1 MLLVLTHPMTTTT
14 ITITESPQTLS
25 FAEEILGGVTA
36 TPKYLPSKYF
46 YDKTGDAIFQE
57 IMHCEEYYPFDC
69 ELEIFRQQTARL
81 AAALL
86 EPGGAF
92 DLIELGPGDCQKSQY
107 LLRYLVGRAVEFT
120 YIPIDISENV
130 IDHLRERLPVTI
142 PGLTLWGLN
151 SEYLS
156 GICEAALASD
166 RRKVVLFL
174 GSNLGNM
181 PPAEARRLL
190 RRLRHHLKPG
200 DMALIG
206 LDLKKCPRT
215 ILAAYNDAGGVTKR
229 FNLNLLDRIN
239 RELNGNFDT
248 SAFEHFAVY
257 DPASGACKSYLI
269 SCADQQVSL
278 WVDGERRDIRFAR
291 NEEIFMEISQKYTV
305 DQIDQLAGQ
314 AFFTPVERFFDD
326 RGWFVDALWRAE

>member
-1 MLLVLTHPMTTTT
+1 MTTNT

-25 FAEEILGGVTA
+25 FAEEIFGGLAATA
-36 TPKYLPSKYF
+36 KYLPSKYF

-57 IMHCEEYYPFDC
+57 IMHCEEYYPFGC
-69 ELEIFRQQTARL
+69 ELEIFRLQTAEL

-86 EPGGAF
+86 EPGGPF

-107 LLRYLVGRAVEFT
+107 LLQHLVRREVEFT
-120 YIPIDISENV
+120 YVPIDISENV
-130 IDHLRERLPVTI
+130 IDGLRARLPVTI
-142 PGLTLWGLN
+142 PGLTVWGLN
-151 SEYLS
+151 CEYLC
-156 GICEAALASD
+156 GIREATLASG

-181 PPAEARRLL
+181 APAEARRLL

-200 DMALIG
+200 DMVLIG
-206 LDLKKCPRT
+206 LDLKKCPHVV
-215 ILAAYNDAGGVTKR
+215 LAAYNDKAGITKR

-269 SCADQQVSL
+269 SRTDQQVSL
-278 WVDGERRDIRFAR
+278 WMDGERRDIWFAR
-291 NEEIFMEISQKYTV
+291 NEEIFMEISQKYTI
-305 DQIDQLAGQ
+305 DQVDQLAGQ
-314 AFFTPVERFFDD
+314 AFFTPVERFYDG
-326 RGWFVDALWRAE
+326 RRWFVDALWRAEKRSI

>member
-1 MLLVLTHPMTTTT
+1 MTTNT
-14 ITITESPQTLS
+14 ITITESLQTLS
-25 FAEEILGGVTA
+25 FAEEILCGLTA
-36 TPKYLPSKYF
+36 TPKSLPSKYF
-46 YDKTGDAIFQE
+46 YDKNGDAIFQE
-57 IMHCEEYYPFDC
+57 IMHCEEYYPFGC
-69 ELEIFRQQTARL
+69 ELEIFRGQTAEL

-86 EPGGAF
+86 EPGGVF

-107 LLRYLVGRAVEFT
+107 LLRHLVGRAVEFT

-130 IDHLRERLPVTI
+130 IDHLRARLPVTI

-151 SEYLS
+151 SDYLH
-156 GICEAALASD
+156 GIAEATMASD
-166 RRKVVLFL
+166 RRKVVMFL

-200 DMALIG
+200 DMVLIG

-215 ILAAYNDAGGVTKR
+215 ILAAYNDGGGITRR

-248 SAFEHFAVY
+248 GAFDHFPVY

-269 SCADQQVSL
+269 SRADQQVSL
-278 WVDGERRDIRFAR
+278 WMDGVRRDFWFAR
-291 NEEIFMEISQKYTV
+291 NEEVFMEISQKYTI
-305 DQIDQLAGQ
+305 DQIDQLGVH
-314 AFFTPVERFFDD
+314 AFFAPVERFFD
-326 RGWFVDALWRAE
+326 RREWFVDALWRAE